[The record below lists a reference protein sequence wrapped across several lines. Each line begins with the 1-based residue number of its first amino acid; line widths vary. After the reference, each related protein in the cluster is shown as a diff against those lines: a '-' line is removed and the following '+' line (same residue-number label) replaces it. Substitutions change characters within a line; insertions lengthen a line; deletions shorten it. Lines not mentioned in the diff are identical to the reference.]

1 MPTGSEE
8 YYAQRAAEYDLV
20 YEKPERQG
28 DIAAL
33 GRSLTQAFA
42 GRDVLD
48 IAAGTG
54 FWTERF
60 ADGARSTTVC
70 DVNEETLLVAR
81 SRRTWTDTVTFACCD
96 AFALDDVPG
105 AFDAAFIGFLWSHV
119 DVDDLDRF
127 LDGVIQRLEPG
138 ATVVIADNIYVD
150 GSNHRVTRTDES
162 GNTYQRRGLAD
173 GSEWE
178 VRKNFPPPEEVAA
191 RLARHGVVATITS
204 MTYFWTATFRTPRDR
219 EASGG
224 ECYDEAVTAAY
235 LAHRHSGTASPNIVM
250 EEPAVLAQL
259 GDLSDLRVVDLGCGD
274 GSFADVVLDGGAHS
288 YLGLDGSAA
297 MIDLARKRVRDP
309 RVTFQL
315 GSIEDFVAA
324 PGSADLVTSRMAFHH
339 LREVGPA
346 LRSVHRTLTPGGRL
360 IFTVAH
366 PVITSHDDQAPR
378 PRTSW
383 TVDDYF
389 ETGPRRRSWFGSE
402 VTWFHRTVEQYLSAV
417 LATGFDLE
425 AVSECEPDGDLL
437 ADAPEELARRR
448 RVPLVLL
455 ISARRR

>member
-1 MPTGSEE
+1 MPTGTEE
-8 YYAQRAAEYDLV
+8 YYAQRAAEYDQV
-20 YEKPERQG
+20 YEKLERQG

-70 DVNEETLLVAR
+70 DVNEKTLLVAR

-96 AFALDDVPG
+96 AFALHEVPG
-105 AFDAAFIGFLWSHV
+105 AFDAAFVGFLWSHV
-119 DVDDLDRF
+119 DLEHLDRF
-127 LDGVIQRLEPG
+127 LDGVIRRLEPG
-138 ATVVIADNIYVD
+138 ATVVIVDNTYVE
-150 GSNHRVTRTDES
+150 GSNHQVTRTDES
-162 GNTYQRRGLAD
+162 GNTYQQRRLAD

-178 VRKNFPPPEEVAA
+178 VRKNFPSPEEVAA
-191 RLARHGVVATITS
+191 RLARHGVAATITS
-204 MTYFWTATFRTPRDR
+204 TTYFWTATFQTPGDR

-224 ECYDEAVTAAY
+224 DFYDNAVTARY
-235 LAHRHSGTASPNIVM
+235 LAHRHAGTASPNIVM

-259 GDLSDLRVVDLGCGD
+259 GDLSDLRVIDLGCGD
-274 GSFADVVLDGGAHS
+274 GTFADVVLDGGAQS

-297 MIDLARKRVRDP
+297 MIDIARERVRNP
-309 RVTFQL
+309 KATFKL
-315 GSIEDFVAA
+315 GSIEDFQAA
-324 PGSADLVTSRMAFHH
+324 PDAADLVTSRMAFHY
-339 LREVGPA
+339 LREVHPT
-346 LRSVHRTLTPGGRL
+346 LRSVHRALAPGGRL
-360 IFTVAH
+360 IFTVTH
-366 PVITSHDDQAPR
+366 PVVTSHDNQVSG

-402 VTWFHRTVEQYLSAV
+402 VTWFHRTLEQYLNAV
-417 LATGFDLE
+417 LAAGFDLE
-425 AVSECEPDGDLL
+425 AVSECEPDVERL
-437 ADAPEELARRR
+437 ADAPAELARRR